1 MVKVHSKSLKLT
13 FINQTNVCYILIWL
27 VKKNN
32 TYLCLIHKIHSFLTR
47 YMQYDWQLNVGI
59 NRFNTLRT
67 NVHNDLG
74 VYRPRPL

>member
-1 MVKVHSKSLKLT
+1 MLHFMVKVHSKSLKLT

-47 YMQYDWQLNVGI
+47 YMQYD
-59 NRFNTLRT
+59 
-67 NVHNDLG
+67 
-74 VYRPRPL
+74 